1 MKGSL
6 QECVDAI
13 LMPLLSSY
21 GHASILSLW
30 WLDASCMLILP
41 YINLALNW
49 FWWNIKQINVKSPL
63 NAAPIAY
70 FANEMWGLCTAA
82 SQNPISC
89 SCLSVYPWLR
99 RSFTCDRSVSIIC
112 TSRPISNSNG
122 IKVMKEVEAITKPT
136 YSAFWPSHRVWV
148 DSHVPPLVKDTDAFW
163 KNPLIPPTTGSD
175 FLTMVCCVLCFS
187 TAMAQQIKKLEF

>member
-13 LMPLLSSY
+13 LTPLLSTY

-112 TSRPISNSNG
+112 KSSRLFNEQKREKRQVSSCVTTFCRPCSRMNGSSLSYLHFPSNL
-122 IKVMKEVEAITKPT
+122 K
-136 YSAFWPSHRVWV
+136 
-148 DSHVPPLVKDTDAFW
+148 
-163 KNPLIPPTTGSD
+163 
-175 FLTMVCCVLCFS
+175 
-187 TAMAQQIKKLEF
+187 

>member
-1 MKGSL
+1 MLRPSLTSPTKCEVYALLHHRIPSLAAVYLCILDFADPSLVIVLFQSSANPVDCLMNRKGRNGKL
-6 QECVDAI
+6 VPAWRHFV
-13 LMPLLSSY
+13 
-21 GHASILSLW
+21 GHAREW
-30 WLDASCMLILP
+30 TD
-41 YINLALNW
+41 
-49 FWWNIKQINVKSPL
+49 PL
-63 NAAPIAY
+63 
-70 FANEMWGLCTAA
+70 FLT
-82 SQNPISC
+82 
-89 SCLSVYPWLR
+89 
-99 RSFTCDRSVSIIC
+99 C

-163 KNPLIPPTTGSD
+163 KNPLIPPATGSD